1 MIMKGLTGHGL
12 VESDTGSGPMVNSRR
27 FSLMPGELPELMKR
41 LMSSAGDVSQSSQM
55 NGQFP
60 PSQSPPFLQ
69 HPLSQ
74 FYLNRDPTTAHL
86 FSPTHTSLIKKRQ
99 DDYYNNPQLNDS
111 ENSDVEK
118 RSMSSSDDDSSLMS
132 YESSGEDDSETS
144 RKQSDETDVDDDK
157 MSDAELNESLKSLQ
171 KRTVD
176 EPSGDGVDE
185 DSHQKE
191 ISTRSDD
198 SSDESEN
205 NESSQ

>member
-12 VESDTGSGPMVNSRR
+12 VESDTGSGPVLNSRR

-41 LMSSAGDVSQSSQM
+41 LMSSAGDVSQSS
-55 NGQFP
+55 GQFP

-74 FYLNRDPTTAHL
+74 FYLNRDPTTTHL

-99 DDYYNNPQLNDS
+99 DDYYNNPQSNDN

-118 RSMSSSDDDSSLMS
+118 RSMSPSDDDSSLMS

-144 RKQSDETDVDDDK
+144 QKRSDETEVDDDK

-176 EPSGDGVDE
+176 GEDVDE
-185 DSHQKE
+185 DSQQKE

-198 SSDESEN
+198 SNDESDN
-205 NESSQ
+205 NETSQ